1 MILLEIVP
9 NNRRGKLMRK
19 FAISLAL
26 ASTALASPALAR
38 DKQWY
43 VGVDGGAMLV
53 EDLDLKITPIPVT
66 VGAVT
71 TTPSP
76 RSAVLD
82 LKKGFDFGGV
92 VGYDFGGFRLE
103 SEVSYRKAAMSAA
116 RGTTPFIN
124 PGPGTALV
132 GGNVPV
138 NGNANALSFM
148 LNGLLDFGDDDGLQG
163 FVGGGVGVARVDVN
177 TIYASPSYLNDSD
190 TGLAWQALAGVRA
203 PLSDNWDVGLKY
215 RFFNAPK
222 VDLVDRFGNNVQ
234 TRFRSHSIMGSLI
247 YNFGGAPEP
256 VPVAPAAPVTPEAP
270 PPPPPP
276 PAQVVCN
283 TGPYIVFFD
292 WDKSDLRPDAAQVL
306 DNAAAQYANCGN
318 AQVMLAGHADRSG
331 SPKYNVGLSQRR
343 NTNVRGYLASKGI
356 TDGSITTQA
365 FGETAPRVQTADGER
380 EPQNRRVEVSYGP
393 GSGN

>member
-1 MILLEIVP
+1 
-9 NNRRGKLMRK
+9 MRK
-19 FAISLAL
+19 LAIGLAL
-26 ASTALASPALAR
+26 ASTAMATPAIAR
-38 DKQWY
+38 DDQWY

-53 EDLDLKITPIPVT
+53 EDLDLDITPLP
-66 VGAVT
+66 VGAVAGV
-71 TTPSP
+71 P
-76 RSAVLD
+76 RSAALD
-82 LKKGFDFGGV
+82 LDKGFDFGGV

-103 SEVSYRKAAMSAA
+103 SEVSYRKANMNRA
-116 RGTTPFIN
+116 RGSSPFIN
-124 PGPGTALV
+124 STAGTGLV
-132 GGNVPV
+132 SGDVPV

-148 LNGLLDFGDDDGLQG
+148 LNGLFDFGDDDGLQG

-177 TIYASPSYLNDSD
+177 TIYAAPAYLDDSD
-190 TGLAWQALAGVRA
+190 TGLAWQALAGIRA
-203 PLSDNWDVGLKY
+203 PLSGSWDVGLKY
-215 RFFNAPK
+215 RFFNAPN
-222 VDLVDRFGNNVQ
+222 VDLVDRFGNDVE
-234 TRFRSHSIMGSLI
+234 TRFRSHSLMGSLI
-247 YNFGGAPEP
+247 YNFGGAP
-256 VPVAPAAPVTPEAP
+256 VAPPPAPPMAPDAP

-276 PAQVVCN
+276 PAPPPQQVVCN

-292 WDKSDLRPDAAQVL
+292 WDKSDLRPDATQVL

-343 NTNVRGYLASKGI
+343 NSNVRGYLASKGI
-356 TDGSITTQA
+356 TDGAIATQA